1 MPILGVVTGLRAE
14 ARLIETKSGREPSFD
29 VRIRCAGADPS
40 RALRLARELA
50 QNGADALLSFGIAG
64 GLDQKLSPGDLIV
77 PRRICRVDGP
87 PAACDG
93 GWRDRLLKE
102 IADMYPVN
110 GDMAGSNRLI
120 TDIKA
125 KQSLRDRTG
134 AAAVDME
141 SLAVGEIA
149 VGAGIP
155 FIAIRAIADP
165 ADRAPP
171 LAVLAAIG
179 ENGDVKPGVAV
190 FAALRDPSLVGTFAS
205 LARDNRAAMA
215 SLRRVARRCGP
226 LFGLV

>member
-14 ARLIETKSGREPSFD
+14 ARLIEKKSGRETSFE
-29 VRIRCAGADPS
+29 VRTTCAGADPG
-40 RALRLARELA
+40 RALRLARDLA
-50 QNGADALLSFGIAG
+50 RSGADALISFGIAG
-64 GLDQKLSPGDLIV
+64 GLDPNLSPGDLIV
-77 PRRICRVDGP
+77 PKRISRVDGP
-87 PAACDG
+87 PAACDSA
-93 GWRDRLLKE
+93 WRDRLLKR
-102 IADMYPVN
+102 IADLHPVSA
-110 GDMAGSNRLI
+110 DIAGSNRLI
-120 TDIKA
+120 TDTKA

-149 VGAGIP
+149 VGAGLP

-171 LAVLAAIG
+171 QSVLAAIG
-179 ENGDVKPGVAV
+179 ENGDVRPGAAV
-190 FAALRDPSLVGTFAS
+190 LAALRDLSLMGTFVG

-215 SLRRVARRCGP
+215 SLRRVAGRCGP